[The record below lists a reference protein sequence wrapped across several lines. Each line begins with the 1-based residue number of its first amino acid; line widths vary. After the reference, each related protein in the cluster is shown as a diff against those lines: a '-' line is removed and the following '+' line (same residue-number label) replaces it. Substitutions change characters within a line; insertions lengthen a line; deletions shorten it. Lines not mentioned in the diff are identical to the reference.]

1 MQENNLLIYTKS
13 TMSKNVTLSKELA
26 VKMYNGEDEQMKQ
39 FALENYPE
47 LGFKI
52 TDRIKCMQDVY
63 TTLGVCEPTHS
74 KPKVKAFEDLLLL
87 VECLNEG
94 TVLDFNN
101 TNEAKWY
108 PYWDMRGELWF
119 HYSYYNCNFSYVPA
133 HLCFKNEA
141 LCSHAVKYFYDTYK
155 AYMC

>member
-1 MQENNLLIYTKS
+1 MLENNLLIYTKS
-13 TMSKNVTLSKELA
+13 IMSKNVTLSKDLA
-26 VKMYNGEDEQMKQ
+26 VKMYNGKDEQLKQ

-47 LGFKI
+47 LGLKI

-74 KPKVKAFEDLLLL
+74 NPKVKAFEDLLLL

-94 TVLDFNN
+94 TVLDWNN
-101 TNEAKWY
+101 TDEKKWY
-108 PYWDMRGELWF
+108 PYWDMRGELQF
-119 HYSYYNCNFSYVPA
+119 NLSLYRYLSSFVPA

-155 AYMC
+155 EFMC